1 MLDILCIGAHP
12 DDVEIGMGGAI
23 LNFKANGLKVG
34 ILDITDG
41 EPTPVG
47 SHEKRIKESINA
59 KEALSLNERVTLDLP
74 NRYLKDTPEGRIKI
88 AEVIRNLKPQIL
100 FIPYWLD
107 AHPDHV
113 EASILSEAARFT
125 AKLTRTEMSGEPF
138 YPKKIFYYF
147 CMHLKMHIKPSF
159 VIDISPHIDKKIDAI
174 LCYKSQFLEQD
185 RDKIVRQRVRDVGR
199 YWGMLI
205 GSEYGEPFLCKE
217 EIGLKSIKEIIL

>member
-23 LNFKANGLKVG
+23 LNFKADGLSVG

-59 KEALSLNERVTLDLP
+59 KEMLSLNERVTLDLP
-74 NRYLKDTPEGRIKI
+74 NRYLKDTPDGRIKI
-88 AEVIRNLKPQIL
+88 AEVIRSLKPQIL
-100 FIPYWLD
+100 FIPYWID

-125 AKLTRTEMSGEPF
+125 AKLTRTEMKGEPF
-138 YPKKIFYYF
+138 YPKKVFYYY
-147 CMHLKMHIKPSF
+147 CMHLKMQIKPSF
-159 VIDISPHIDKKIDAI
+159 IIDISPHIDKKIEGI
-174 LCYKSQFLEQD
+174 LCYRSQFHEQG
-185 RDKIVRQRVRDVGR
+185 REERVNQRVRDVGK

-217 EIGLKSIKEIIL
+217 EIGLESIKGIII